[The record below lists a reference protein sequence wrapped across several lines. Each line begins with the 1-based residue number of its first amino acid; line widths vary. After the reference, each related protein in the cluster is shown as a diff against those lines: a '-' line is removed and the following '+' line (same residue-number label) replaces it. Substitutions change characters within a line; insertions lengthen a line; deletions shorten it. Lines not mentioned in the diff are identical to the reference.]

1 MKRRSGKSNWPS
13 GKGRDAGWKKSNEKR
28 SAERKRLREHAF
40 SQCCSRIFEKTS
52 VEVLQRRAL
61 RKYNKLQKLAAVN
74 ESIVACDDETPWTQP
89 KFHTEK
95 EQCPCQRKLAF
106 FGDKSGAL
114 VSADGADETNHGL
127 VSSEGESMPESF
139 KCVFQ
144 VWKKYFW
151 SISSSDYS
159 APPLLYEDPMAE
171 FC

>member
-74 ESIVACDDETPWTQP
+74 ESIVACDDDTMDTAQ
-89 KFHTEK
+89 
-95 EQCPCQRKLAF
+95 
-106 FGDKSGAL
+106 
-114 VSADGADETNHGL
+114 VSHGERT
-127 VSSEGESMPESF
+127 VSMP
-139 KCVFQ
+139 
-144 VWKKYFW
+144 KKASLWGQIRGACFSRW
-151 SISSSDYS
+151 
-159 APPLLYEDPMAE
+159 
-171 FC
+171 C